1 MRNPFILPRKN
12 HSNNFS
18 TPDKSKGIL
27 DDYAVRKDI
36 QTKSIK
42 VATLLF
48 EDGTSMST
56 GASSATNI
64 DALTD
69 VDTTTSAPVKDHVL
83 KWNGTNWVPAVYNAS
98 FTFSINT
105 FTCTSGAGGT
115 FECGA
120 SGATWKA
127 IGAMSFSASYN
138 NGPATGGYVSHTGW
152 SNLTLAGA
160 GFTGPTTNT
169 TAATYPSVGSTKAFT
184 LNATDGVSPT
194 KSTITYYFYNSR
206 YWGISTTSTGWSE
219 AQIEGLASNEL
230 SNSKAKSFSVTAG
243 VNDYVMY
250 AYPSR
255 LGTATFTVGGFEGGF
270 EAPAT
275 LSMTNASG
283 LTENHYVYRSTNK
296 NLGTVTVVTT

>member
-1 MRNPFILPRKN
+1 MKNPLIFKKPN
-12 HSNNFS
+12 DSNKFS
-18 TPDKSKGIL
+18 EPDKSKGIL
-27 DDYAVRKDI
+27 DDFAVRKDV
-36 QTKSIK
+36 QTKTIK
-42 VATLLF
+42 VAELIF
-48 EDGTSMST
+48 EDATSMT
-56 GASSATNI
+56 TAASSVGPI
-64 DALTD
+64 DDLTD
-69 VDTTTSAPVKDHVL
+69 VDTTTAAPSKDDVL
-83 KWNGTNWVPAVYNAS
+83 KWNGTNWVPAVYNDS
-98 FTFSINT
+98 FEFSIDS
-105 FTCTSGAGGT
+105 FSCTTGAGGT

-127 IGAMSFSASYN
+127 IGAMSFSASYI
-138 NGPATGGYVSHTGW
+138 NGPATDGHVAHTGW
-152 SNLTLAGA
+152 SDLTLAGA

-169 TAATYPSVGSTKAFT
+169 TVATYPAVGSTKAFA
-184 LNATDGVSPT
+184 LHATDGSTPRT
-194 KSTITYYFYNSR
+194 STITYYFYNSR

-243 VNDYVMY
+243 VNDYIMY

-296 NLGTVTVVTT
+296 NLGTVTVVAT